1 MKHFLQV
8 VITFIF
14 PFMVYEIN
22 AQNISIPD
30 QAFKNALLS
39 NPLVNTNND
48 SEITIQEASAFT
60 GELDVS
66 NSAIY
71 NLTGIEYFTSLLSL
85 NCSSNCITNLNFSQ
99 NTSLTKLDCSF
110 QYGCGGVNPPVFNLD
125 FSNNVNLTYLNC
137 GGNDISNINLSN
149 NILLDTL
156 ELGQINLLND
166 IDLTSLINLRKLRI
180 GSNIS
185 PLANFQNIDIS
196 SNVLLENL
204 YLSNLN
210 PLYTIDLTNNVSL
223 KYLNFSYAGANYYLG
238 IENLDSLVHFECL
251 GCEPNGT
258 VDLSNNTNLENVSFV
273 DNLQLENVS
282 IKNGNNQYLQS
293 VVFTQNPNL
302 NCVEVDN
309 VNYSNTNWYNG
320 PTFGVDQ
327 NVEFNEYCMSLPRK
341 ICIVGLDSLTGNNRV
356 VWEPDYPNN
365 IDSIFIYRQASTA
378 NFQKIGSISS
388 NDFST
393 FIDPTALPSVQPY
406 RYKLS
411 ALDSDGIETPFT
423 EPHKTIHLTI
433 SQGIGNAWN
442 LIWSS
447 YEGLEFDN
455 YKLYRGTNPNNFQ
468 EIAQISSDFNSYT
481 DFTAP
486 IGSTVFYQIGFENS
500 TGCEPLKSGN
510 YGESR
515 SNIVFNGIASKYEIK
530 DNFSV
535 FLNESK
541 ELVVECE
548 QYENA
553 ILNITYSSGQNLVAN
568 YPLSSKATKIPL
580 VNFCDGLFFV
590 SINGKTIKFVK

>member
-1 MKHFLQV
+1 M
-8 VITFIF
+8 F

-30 QAFKNALLS
+30 QAFKNALIT
-39 NPLVNTNND
+39 NPLINTNND
-48 SEITIQEASAFT
+48 SEITIQEAAAFS
-60 GELDVS
+60 GELNVS

-71 NLTGIEYFTSLLSL
+71 NLAGLEYFTSLVSI
-85 NCSSNCITNLNFSQ
+85 NCSENCITNLNFAQ
-99 NTSLTKLDCSF
+99 NISLIKIDCSF
-110 QYGCGGVNPPVFNLD
+110 NNGCGGVNPPVYNLD
-125 FSNNVNLTYLNC
+125 FSNNVNLTFLNC
-137 GGNDISNINLSN
+137 SGNFISQLNLSN

-156 ELGQINLLND
+156 ELGIIGNLNFNNINFGNFP
-166 IDLTSLINLRKLRI
+166 NLKKIRL
-180 GSNIS
+180 GSNI
-185 PLANFQNIDIS
+185 PPNVFFQSI
-196 SNVLLENL
+196 
-204 YLSNLN
+204 
-210 PLYTIDLTNNVSL
+210 
-223 KYLNFSYAGANYYLG
+223 
-238 IENLDSLVHFECL
+238 
-251 GCEPNGT
+251 
-258 VDLSNNTNLENVSFV
+258 DLSNNLLLEDLTLFYLPAIDSLDLSYNTNLKSITLASGFSNIIGLENLDLLTSFICNKCDPGETIDFSNNPGLEYIQIV

-282 IKNGNNQYLQS
+282 IKNGNNTNFQS
-293 VVFTQNPNL
+293 VQFISNPNL
-302 NCVEVDN
+302 TCVEVDD
-309 VNYSNTNWYNG
+309 VNYSNTNWFVNNW
-320 PTFGVDQ
+320 VDQ
-327 NVEFNEYCMSLPRK
+327 NVEFNEYCLPLPRK

-515 SNIVFNGIASKYEIK
+515 SNIVFNGIASKYELK

-535 FLNESK
+535 FVNESK

-568 YPLSSKATKIPL
+568 YPLSSNSTKIPL
-580 VNFCDGLFFV
+580 VNFSDGLFFV
-590 SINGKTIKFVK
+590 SLNGKTIKFVK